1 MIWFLKLRLL
11 GPFGLLL
18 MIGSS
23 GFWSAS
29 ALGGETNLLPAV
41 ALPDDTLYFSGRYVY
56 QRNCLTCHG
65 ARGDGKG
72 DMAAEMFPKPRPFT
86 SGIFKYRSTP
96 AGFLPTNE
104 DLVRTVR
111 EGISGTS
118 MPAFSQ
124 LSEHELRAVTE
135 YIKFFSARW
144 RKPTLYALP
153 LTPPKTPGW
162 LADGRMAADR
172 IMRGKELFVASCA
185 PCHGN
190 SGAGDGPSSAS
201 LMDDWNHPCRPADL
215 RTPNTRIGRTFTAL
229 HRVLLTGIDGTP
241 MPSFAESLSEEQR
254 WEVVAYIVS
263 LRSESQAK
271 TDAGTIPK

>member
-1 MIWFLKLRLL
+1 MNIH
-11 GPFGLLL
+11 P
-18 MIGSS
+18 
-23 GFWSAS
+23 
-29 ALGGETNLLPAV
+29 E
-41 ALPDDTLYFSGRYVY
+41 
-56 QRNCLTCHG
+56 
-65 ARGDGKG
+65 
-72 DMAAEMFPKPRPFT
+72 
-86 SGIFKYRSTP
+86 GIFD
-96 AGFLPTNE
+96 FE
-104 DLVRTVR
+104 V
-111 EGISGTS
+111 
-118 MPAFSQ
+118 F
-124 LSEHELRAVTE
+124 
-135 YIKFFSARW
+135 
-144 RKPTLYALP
+144 P
-153 LTPPKTPGW
+153 LKENMVS
-162 LADGRMAADR
+162 DGHGNN
-172 IMRGKELFVASCA
+172 GKELFVASCA